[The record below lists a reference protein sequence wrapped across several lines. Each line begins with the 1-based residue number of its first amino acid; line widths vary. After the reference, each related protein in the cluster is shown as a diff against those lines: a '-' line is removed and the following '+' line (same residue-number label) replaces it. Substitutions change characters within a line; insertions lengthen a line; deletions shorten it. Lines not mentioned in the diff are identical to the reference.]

1 MTNRAVYNVIEKCL
15 VGKAP
20 EVYSGLPVE
29 RCADYDVVKTQF
41 LKRMS
46 LFLRLIDRNL
56 DRLKKMEFEN
66 NMGMY
71 CHFIY
76 FLFNNFII

>member
-1 MTNRAVYNVIEKCL
+1 MTNRVVYNVIEKCL

-20 EVYSGLPVE
+20 RVYSGLPVE

-56 DRLKKMEFEN
+56 DRLTKRNLKITWV
-66 NMGMY
+66 
-71 CHFIY
+71 CIAISFIY
-76 FLFNNFII
+76 CSIIL